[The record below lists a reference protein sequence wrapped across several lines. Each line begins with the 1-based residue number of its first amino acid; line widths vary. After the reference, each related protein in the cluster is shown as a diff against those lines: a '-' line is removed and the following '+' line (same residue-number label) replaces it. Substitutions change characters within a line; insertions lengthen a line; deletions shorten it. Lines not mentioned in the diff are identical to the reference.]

1 MAAGVPLKAAGSDS
15 VSIDPLGLFTG
26 VVVQITSANQGTQV
40 ERETVAR
47 GVQEQLANIGGHST
61 DGNNENGAG

>member
-1 MAAGVPLKAAGSDS
+1 VAAGVPLKAPGSGA
-15 VSIDPLGLFTG
+15 VFIDPLGLFTG

-47 GVQEQLANIGGHST
+47 GVQE
-61 DGNNENGAG
+61 